1 MKVKK
6 YVAPTM
12 PEVMKR
18 VRAELGDDAIILHS
32 KKITTSGFLGLFK
45 KKNIEVIAAVD
56 LEVKQI
62 KKNNPVKTAVKN
74 STPKLQRNVPTR
86 TAAADDQKLYQE
98 VASLKSM
105 LQTMSAPGH
114 LATAHYPV
122 LLQNWLLHL
131 EEQEL
136 AQKHQQA
143 ISEKLLE
150 KWRNKN
156 EEVSSREL
164 KEWTREI
171 VEKQLS
177 SFQHGGAIKKRFVN
191 ILGPTGVGKTTTLA
205 KMAAHEV
212 LEKNKK
218 VAFITTDTYR
228 IAAIEQLKVYANL
241 LNVPLE
247 VVYKREDFQ
256 KAVDKFHD
264 YDLIF
269 IDTAGRNYRDP
280 QYMDELKKI
289 IDFEQEMENYLAL
302 SLSMKEKDLR
312 AIIHNF
318 SSISIDK
325 FVFTKID
332 ETIAYGS
339 MLNLIFDYK
348 IGVAYVTNGQ
358 DVPDDMIEAS
368 PKVLAEY
375 LLKVEEQ

>member
-6 YVAPTM
+6 YVAPSI
-12 PEVMKR
+12 PEVMKK
-18 VRAELGDDAIILHS
+18 VRSELGDDAIILHS

-56 LEVKQI
+56 LEVKQV
-62 KKNNPVKTAVKN
+62 KKNIAAKPIVKN
-74 STPKLQRNVPTR
+74 SAPQLQRNAPIK

-105 LQTMSAPGH
+105 LQTISAPGN

-122 LLQNWLLHL
+122 LLQNWLVLL

-150 KWRNKN
+150 KWRKKN

-171 VEKQLS
+171 VENQLS

-212 LEKNKK
+212 LEKKKK

-256 KAVDKFHD
+256 KAVEKFHD

-280 QYMDELKKI
+280 QYMAELKKI

-339 MLNLIFDYK
+339 MMNLIFDYK

-368 PKVLAEY
+368 PKVLTEY

>member
-6 YVAPTM
+6 YVAPSI
-12 PEVMKR
+12 PEVMKK
-18 VRAELGDDAIILHS
+18 VRSELGDDAIILHS

-56 LEVKQI
+56 LEVKQV
-62 KKNNPVKTAVKN
+62 KKNIAAKPIVKKSA
-74 STPKLQRNVPTR
+74 PQLQRNAPIK

-105 LQTMSAPGH
+105 LQTISAPGN

-122 LLQNWLLHL
+122 LLQNWLVLL

-150 KWRNKN
+150 KWRKKN

-171 VEKQLS
+171 VENQLS

-212 LEKNKK
+212 LEKKKK

-256 KAVDKFHD
+256 KAVEKFHD

-339 MLNLIFDYK
+339 MMNLIFDYK

-368 PKVLAEY
+368 PKVLTEY